1 MTALIEQEGGE
12 MSLYQKMADPIAAI
26 EKMGEWFY
34 RSGLFGNLTSPAGG
48 CVIAMACMAENRTP
62 FEISKRYHVI
72 DNKLSMKAEAML
84 AEFNSRGGKHRII
97 QRDGDCVAVELTPH
111 GGAPVEFRFTWE
123 EAQAERYVYGKDGK
137 TLKDNWSTPRRR
149 MQMMW
154 ARVVSDAVRAVD
166 PGVVVGTYTPEEIM
180 DMIDSEPAPQR
191 TQEEVVARREELQA
205 IANNAAEDV
214 VDVTPEPAPQPA
226 EEAATEEVI
235 EDEPAPQSCT
245 NGQLKELL
253 DMATECGIDKATL
266 REKVCEATKVEDPKH
281 MTFDQA
287 NELIERFRATIEKK
301 RST

>member
-1 MTALIEQEGGE
+1 MTALIKHEQSGG
-12 MSLYQKMADPIAAI
+12 MALYEKIDNPIAAI

-72 DNKLSMKAEAML
+72 DNKLAMKSEAML
-84 AEFNSRGGKHRII
+84 AEFNARGGRHRII
-97 QRDGDCVAVELTPH
+97 QRDGDCAAIELTPN
-111 GGAPVEFRFTWE
+111 GGSPVEFRFTWE
-123 EAQAERYVYGKDGK
+123 DAQQERYIYGKDGK
-137 TLKDNWSTPRRR
+137 TLKDNWSTARRR

-180 DMIDSEPAPQR
+180 DMADEPAPQR
-191 TQEEVVARREELQA
+191 TKEQVEARREELQA
-205 IANNAAEDV
+205 IASEPVEDV
-214 VDVTPEPAPQPA
+214 VDVESEPAPQPTEETPAA
-226 EEAATEEVI
+226 EEA

-253 DMATECGIDKATL
+253 DMATECGLSKETL
-266 REKVCEATKVEDPKH
+266 REKVCQATQVEDPRH
-281 MTFDQA
+281 MTFEQA
-287 NELIERFRATIEKK
+287 NTLIERFRETIEKK

>member
-1 MTALIEQEGGE
+1 MTALIKQDGGE
-12 MSLYQKMADPIAAI
+12 VSLYQKMSDPIAAI

-123 EAQAERYVYGKDGK
+123 EAQGERYVYGKDGK

-180 DMIDSEPAPQR
+180 DMIDSEPAQQR

-205 IANNAAEDV
+205 IANDTAEYV
-214 VDVTPEPAPQPA
+214 VDVTSEPAPQPA
-226 EEAATEEVI
+226 EEATTEEAV

>member
-1 MTALIEQEGGE
+1 MAELIKHESGGGMALYEKI
-12 MSLYQKMADPIAAI
+12 ADPVAAI

-72 DNKLSMKAEAML
+72 DNKLAMKSEAML
-84 AEFNSRGGKHRII
+84 AEFNARGGKHRII
-97 QRDGDCVAVELTPH
+97 QRDGDCAAIELTPH
-111 GGAPVEFRFTWE
+111 GGSPVEFRFTWE
-123 EAQAERYVYGKDGK
+123 DAQQERYIYGKDGK
-137 TLKDNWSTPRRR
+137 TLKDNWSTARRR

-180 DMIDSEPAPQR
+180 DMADEPAPQR
-191 TQEEVVARREELQA
+191 TKEQVEARREELQA
-205 IANNAAEDV
+205 IANAPAEDV
-214 VDVTPEPAPQPA
+214 VDVESEPAPQPA
-226 EEAATEEVI
+226 EEAPAAEV

-253 DMATECGIDKATL
+253 DMATECGLSKETL
-266 REKVCEATKVEDPKH
+266 REKVCEAAQVEDPRH
-281 MTFDQA
+281 MTFEQA
-287 NELIERFRATIEKK
+287 NTLIERFRETIEKK